1 MENSNENIKFGICPE
16 CKVREGDSSEKK
28 LYQCPY
34 CKGWFCEKH
43 IEPKLVTTW
52 SAIEKTKDPILKEK
66 LYEEWRKEGGH
77 PDSIWTMQY
86 FENFEMKER
95 EEREKY
101 SKALNKI
108 EKMEK
113 KKINLYDKSS
123 EKFPKEENKKSFEFS
138 STKNFFESNITSE
151 NIDRSVVLGLFLS
164 FFSLFLPWFPMY
176 LCRSPIETTLIY
188 LLNYLIHTHYIAK
201 TIFIFVILGLIIV
214 NIGLLFTKN
223 STIFIGSLFLI
234 ISSLS
239 FLYYLLTFGGI
250 SSIYF
255 AGVGFWIFIIGS
267 VLIAYGSAKKI
278 SKDEIL
284 SSLLITIIVFVFI
297 FQILLFI

>member
-77 PDSIWTMQY
+77 PDSVWTMQY
-86 FENFEMKER
+86 FENFEMEER

-123 EKFPKEENKKSFEFS
+123 NKFPKKRRFFKFPSIKK
-138 STKNFFESNITSE
+138 FFKLRFTSE
-151 NIDRSVVLGLFLS
+151 IIDGTVILGLFLS
-164 FFSLFLPWFPMY
+164 FFHSFFPGFLSLYSDY
-176 LCRSPIETTLIY
+176 L
-188 LLNYLIHTHYIAK
+188 
-201 TIFIFVILGLIIV
+201 
-214 NIGLLFTKN
+214 
-223 STIFIGSLFLI
+223 
-234 ISSLS
+234 
-239 FLYYLLTFGGI
+239 
-250 SSIYF
+250 
-255 AGVGFWIFIIGS
+255 
-267 VLIAYGSAKKI
+267 
-278 SKDEIL
+278 
-284 SSLLITIIVFVFI
+284 
-297 FQILLFI
+297 